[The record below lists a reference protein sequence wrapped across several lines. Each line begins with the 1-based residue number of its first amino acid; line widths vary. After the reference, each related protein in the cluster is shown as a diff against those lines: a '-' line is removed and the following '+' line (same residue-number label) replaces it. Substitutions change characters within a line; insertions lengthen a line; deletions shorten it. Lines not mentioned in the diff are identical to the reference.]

1 MGTEKSFGKGGW
13 GGFRKGNGK
22 TARRGK
28 RNKQQIRKEDKSKR
42 YKCERK
48 RGRGRA

>member
-1 MGTEKSFGKGGW
+1 MGTEKSSGGRV
-13 GGFRKGNGK
+13 RKGNGK

-28 RNKQQIRKEDKSKR
+28 RNKQQIRKEDKSER

-48 RGRGRA
+48 GGRGRA